1 MSFRVKL
8 GASLAAAA
16 LAALV
21 GTAQAE
27 PKVDPNPGAELVING
42 DIPITVR
49 TPAPAHLNGALPEIY
64 SGWLYRIASTAQMQT
79 DDFENPAMSFVDD
92 GVAAWNTVEGSEG
105 KSCASCH
112 GDIAEGMKGV
122 RAVMPK
128 VNENGDL
135 WSIEDYINNCRVN
148 RMGADAYKWDK
159 GPMKNMTAAISVQSR
174 GMPVNVAIDGP
185 AAEFWERGKEMYYTR
200 YGNLQLSCSN
210 CHEENNNNYIR
221 GDHLS
226 QGQINGFP
234 VYRLKKGG
242 LVSIHNRLYGCV
254 RDTQAESF
262 AKGSQELRELEL
274 YVASRG
280 NGLSVEG
287 PAVRP

>member
-1 MSFRVKL
+1 MNARATFAA
-8 GASLAAAA
+8 GLATAA
-16 LAALV
+16 LFAIA
-21 GTAQAE
+21 GPANAE
-27 PKVDPNPGAELVING
+27 PNIDPAPGEELVING

-49 TPAPAHLNGALPEIY
+49 APAPAHMEGAMPEIY
-64 SGWLYRIASTAQMQT
+64 SGWLYRDASTRQMET

-92 GVAAWNTVEGSEG
+92 GIAAWNTVEGSEG
-105 KSCASCH
+105 ESCASCH
-112 GDIAEGMKGV
+112 GDISEMAGV

-128 VNENGDL
+128 VNANGDL
-135 WSIEDYINNCRVN
+135 WAMEDYINDCRVN
-148 RMGADAYKWDK
+148 RMGAEAYKWDK
-159 GPMKNMTAAISVQSR
+159 GPMKNMTAAISAQSR

-200 YGNLQLSCSN
+200 YGNLQLSCAN

-234 VYRLKKGG
+234 TYRLKKGG

-262 AKGSQELRELEL
+262 PKGGQEFRELEL

-280 NGLSVEG
+280 NGLSIEG